1 MPTGEELVREARFVG
16 FAASFDSESPLN
28 ELR

>member
-1 MPTGEELVREARFVG
+1 MPTGEELVREACFVG
-16 FAASFDSESPLN
+16 FAASFDSDSTFD